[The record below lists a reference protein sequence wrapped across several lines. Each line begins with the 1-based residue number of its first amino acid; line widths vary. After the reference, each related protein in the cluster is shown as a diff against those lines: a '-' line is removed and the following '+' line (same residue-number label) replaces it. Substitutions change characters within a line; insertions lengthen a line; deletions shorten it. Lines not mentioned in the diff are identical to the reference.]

1 MLLKEL
7 KEEVFKLSPTDRLA
21 LASIIMES
29 LEDTLTSKSSPQK
42 GSRRDRSDAIKR
54 MGGLLKT
61 DRPAPTDKEVAAI
74 LNNK

>member
-1 MLLKEL
+1 MLLQEL

-54 MGGLLKT
+54 MGVIKT
-61 DRPAPTDKEVAAI
+61 VDPHLQIKKWPQS
-74 LNNK
+74 